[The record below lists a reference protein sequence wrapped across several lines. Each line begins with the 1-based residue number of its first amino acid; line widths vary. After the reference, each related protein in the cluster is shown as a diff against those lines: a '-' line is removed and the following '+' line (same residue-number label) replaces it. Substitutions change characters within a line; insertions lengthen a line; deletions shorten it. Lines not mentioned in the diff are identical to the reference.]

1 MKVNGAVKQVTLY
14 EEIVMRLLCSVIQE
28 TYIKDVSIYT
38 KLDLQF
44 CTILEENFF
53 LFLYFAILDLFLN
66 HDGKEKGISCTSVN
80 PL

>member
-44 CTILEENFF
+44 CTILEEDFF
-53 LFLYFAILDLFLN
+53 
-66 HDGKEKGISCTSVN
+66 
-80 PL
+80 